1 MLAAQRIA
9 VAVDVT
15 AAATADVLVD
25 GSLPTA
31 DGLCS
36 LISNRHDVL

>member
-15 AAATADVLVD
+15 AEAAATADVLVD
-25 GSLPTA
+25 GSLPQGKRIVFFNLKQA
-31 DGLCS
+31 
-36 LISNRHDVL
+36 

>member
-9 VAVDVT
+9 DAVDVT

-25 GSLPTA
+25 DNLPRA
-31 DGLCS
+31 D
-36 LISNRHDVL
+36 

>member
-9 VAVDVT
+9 VAVDVM

-25 GSLPTA
+25 GSLPQGKRMVFFNLKQA
-31 DGLCS
+31 
-36 LISNRHDVL
+36 

>member
-15 AAATADVLVD
+15 AATADVLVD
-25 GSLPTA
+25 GSLPQGKRMVFFNLKQA
-31 DGLCS
+31 
-36 LISNRHDVL
+36 

>member
-1 MLAAQRIA
+1 MLAAQRIV

-25 GSLPTA
+25 GSLPQGKWMVFFNLKQA
-31 DGLCS
+31 
-36 LISNRHDVL
+36 